1 MESDDLYEQ
10 EIPEVREQYTA
21 PIVYCLPTF
30 DEESRVC
37 ITKSFALA
45 DAEPVLT
52 PHDSKYRQYR
62 VSSGAQI
69 AQSEFPSYCLKI
81 AGNTSCIGQDFRAK

>member
-1 MESDDLYEQ
+1 MEYDDLYEQ

-30 DEESRVC
+30 DEDSRVC

-52 PHDSKYRQYR
+52 PRDSKYRQYR
-62 VSSGAQI
+62 TILVRRLHSQNFRHI
-69 AQSEFPSYCLKI
+69 A
-81 AGNTSCIGQDFRAK
+81 